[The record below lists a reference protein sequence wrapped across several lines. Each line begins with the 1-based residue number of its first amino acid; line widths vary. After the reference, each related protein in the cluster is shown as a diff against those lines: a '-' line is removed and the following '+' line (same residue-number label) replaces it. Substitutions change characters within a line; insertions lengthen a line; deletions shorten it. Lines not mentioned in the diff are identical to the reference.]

1 LGATYTTRL
10 ERYLKESRVVDTVL
24 YNAKTFIGGKLL
36 TAGVAIDGD
45 KIAKVAKEPNLPPAS
60 NKIDL
65 HECVMLPGLIDVHVH
80 LRGQLQA
87 SEEDF
92 STGTAA
98 AVVGGITSVLDMPN
112 NKPVTMN
119 STSLRKRMR
128 AAERDIVANV
138 GFFSAFPGS
147 LEEIDRLVEE
157 GTVGFKLYL
166 TKQIGGLDIDDDEAL
181 LHAFEKA
188 GKLGV
193 PVAVHAEDKGLI
205 ETLSEAE
212 TKLGHKNLEAYLKAH
227 TPEVEA
233 NAVER
238 ILRIVHKSRVQIH
251 FCHVSSEKA
260 IILINNAKKTG
271 LRVSCEVTPHHLLL
285 TLEDLKRKGAM
296 MLTDPPARQRSIVNM
311 LWDALKKGRVDVI
324 ASDHAPHLL
333 ADKETKSVWDV
344 KPGIPGLETLL
355 PLLLTKVNEGQ
366 ISLAELARLTA
377 ENPAK
382 TFHLHGDGFLK
393 KGHNA
398 NITVVDMHRR
408 GKINANE
415 FHSKSKYSPFEGWKV
430 KGLPSKTFVN
440 GKLVMNEG
448 ELVAERGAGRI
459 MRQSFG
465 CNAFRRPRSSS

>member
-1 LGATYTTRL
+1 M
-10 ERYLKESRVVDTVL
+10 KEPLVVDTVL
-24 YNAKTFIGGKLL
+24 YNAKVFIGGELL
-36 TAGVAIDGD
+36 KAGVAIDGS
-45 KIAKVAKEPNLPPAS
+45 KIVKVAKEPNLPPAS

-65 HECVMLPGLIDVHVH
+65 HGCVVLPGLIDVHVH

-87 SEEDF
+87 CKENF
-92 STGTAA
+92 ATGTAA

-138 GFFSAFPGS
+138 GFFSAFPES
-147 LEEIDRLVEE
+147 LEEIDRLVE
-157 GTVGFKLYL
+157 GGAVGFKLYL
-166 TKQIGGLDIDDDEAL
+166 TKQIGGVDIDDDEAL
-181 LHAFEKA
+181 LHAFSRASE
-188 GKLGV
+188 LGV
-193 PVAVHAEDKGLI
+193 PVAVHAEDKGMI

-212 TKLGHKNLEAYLKAH
+212 QKLGHKNVEAYLKAH

-233 NAVER
+233 KAVER
-238 ILRIVHKSRVQIH
+238 ILRIVLKSRVQIH

-260 IILINNAKKTG
+260 IILIDNARKTG

-285 TLEDLKRKGAM
+285 TSEDLRRNGAM
-296 MLTDPPARQRSIVNM
+296 MLTDPPVRQRSIVNM

-324 ASDHAPHLL
+324 ASDHAPHML
-333 ADKETKSVWDV
+333 AEKEAESVWDV

-366 ISLAELARLTA
+366 LSLAELVRLTA

-393 KGHNA
+393 EGYNA
-398 NITVVDMHRR
+398 NITVVDMHRQ
-408 GKINANE
+408 GKIEVNA
-415 FHSKSKYSPFEGWKV
+415 FHSKSKHSPFEGWSV
-430 KGLPSKTFVN
+430 RGLPLKTFVN

-459 MRQSFG
+459 MR
-465 CNAFRRPRSSS
+465 